1 MMNGNRPQR
10 TAKAA
15 IKRMLATTA
24 FLALAGVVAG
34 TPAAAQQPNQ
44 SYAIASG
51 SLDTALSRFG
61 ATSGV
66 QVLYSAAITKGR
78 TSSGANGALSAD
90 AALARILAGT
100 GLTYRFTGPK
110 SVTISDPAAPASAEV
125 DANGATKLQAIVATG
140 EASEN
145 SYVVADSSTG
155 TKTDAPLIEIPQSI
169 SVVGRKQI
177 EAQNAQSVT
186 EILRYVPGV
195 TIETYGPDPKGYD
208 WIMMRGFNAQ
218 STSSYRDGLR
228 QLSSGYTFFR
238 TDPYQLETVEV
249 LRGPSSSLYGQSDA
263 GGIVNRVSKKPTT
276 DRRNEVEVE
285 YGSFS
290 RMQGAFDLSGP
301 IGEDPA
307 LLYRVIGVARNSDTQ
322 FTYGNGAD
330 IGDDRLLLAPSLTFA
345 PDAETSL
352 TISGDLLQDKSGG
365 SAISFTPTGVLIGD
379 PSFNRSEQIQK
390 TIGYEFEHRLNETWT
405 VRQNVRYG
413 HVNFLLDNLLISG
426 SGSAGLNR
434 VARRFDESFDG
445 LAIDNQAQAEFD
457 TGSIAHDL
465 LLGLDY
471 AWSRSDVRHYTGP
484 APSLNPFNPV
494 YGLPVTPPGT
504 PLQSYKERYQQI
516 GVYAQDQISL
526 TDSLIATLGGR
537 YDWLDLDNTNRLRG
551 TKTEIDVGH
560 FSGRAGLTYLT
571 DWGVAPYVSFSQ
583 SFVPNS
589 GVSADGDTFD
599 PSEGRQWEVGV
610 KYEPTSFDGLFT
622 LAYFD
627 IVKSNVLTPD
637 TRPGNTG
644 FSVATGEVQS
654 RGLELEGKFSLGSG
668 WDFTG
673 SYTWTDAEIT
683 KDNSGNIGNRP
694 ALVPE
699 HQASAWLNYTVTGG
713 TLEGLSLGGG
723 ARFVGSSF
731 GNNTNTLEV
740 GGRTVFDLGAS
751 YKVTENAT
759 LSLNATNV
767 FDKKYYTTCNPAYS
781 CYEGDRRSVIG
792 RLKIGF

>member
-1 MMNGNRPQR
+1 
-10 TAKAA
+10 
-15 IKRMLATTA
+15 MLATTA
-24 FLALAGVVAG
+24 LLTLASVAAEL
-34 TPAAAQQPNQ
+34 PAAAQQPNV
-44 SYAIASG
+44 SYSIGSG
-51 SLDTALSRFG
+51 SLDAALSRFG

-66 QVLYSAAITKGR
+66 QVLYSAAVTEGKTTKGAKGDL
-78 TSSGANGALSAD
+78 SSD
-90 AALARILAGT
+90 AALSQILAGT

-110 SVTISDPAAPASAEV
+110 SVTISDPNAPAVNAV
-125 DANGATKLQAIVATG
+125 DASGATRLQAIVATG
-140 EASEN
+140 QAGEN
-145 SYVVADSSTG
+145 SYVVSQSSTG
-155 TKTDAPLIEIPQSI
+155 SKTEAPLIEIPQSI

-218 STSSYRDGLR
+218 STSSYKDGLR
-228 QLSSGYTFFR
+228 QLSSSYAFFR

-263 GGIVNRVSKKPTT
+263 GGIVNRVSKKPTA
-276 DRRNEVEVE
+276 DRINEVEVE

-290 RMQGAFDLSGP
+290 RVQGAFDLSGP
-301 IGEDPA
+301 IGEDPS

-322 FTYGNGAD
+322 FTYGDGTD
-330 IGDDRLLLAPSLTFA
+330 IGDDRLMLAPSLTFA

-365 SAISFTPTGVLIGD
+365 SAIRYTPTGILIGE
-379 PSFNRSEQIQK
+379 PTFNRSEQIQK

-405 VRQNVRYG
+405 LRQNLRYG

-426 SGSAGLNR
+426 PAPGGNIAR

-457 TGSIAHDL
+457 TGSIGHEL

-471 AWSRSDVRHYTGP
+471 AWSRADVRHYTGP
-484 APSLNPFNPV
+484 APALNPLDPV
-494 YGLPVTPPGT
+494 YGVPVTPPGV
-504 PLQSYKERYQQI
+504 PLQSYKERYKQI
-516 GVYAQDQISL
+516 GLYAQDQISL

-537 YDWLDLDNTNRLRG
+537 YDWLDLDKSNRMSGQRS
-551 TKTEIDVGH
+551 EIDVGH

-583 SFVPNS
+583 SFVPNT
-589 GVSADGDTFD
+589 GAPKGGDSFD
-599 PSEGRQWEVGV
+599 PSVGRQWEVGV
-610 KYEPTSFDGLFT
+610 KYEPTAFDGLFT

-637 TRPGNTG
+637 TRPGNAG
-644 FSVATGEVQS
+644 FFVATGEVQS
-654 RGLELEGKFSLGSG
+654 RGVELEGKFSIGSG

-683 KDNSGNIGNRP
+683 KDNSGNVGNRP

-699 HQASAWLNYTVTGG
+699 HQASAWLNYTVSGG

-723 ARFVGSSF
+723 VRFVGSSF
-731 GNNTNTLEV
+731 GDNLNRLEV
-740 GGRTVFDLGAS
+740 DGRTVFDLGAS

-759 LSLNATNV
+759 VSLNATNV
-767 FDKKYYTTCNPAYS
+767 FDKQYYTTCNPATS